1 VQVLHPDGSVFSFSQ
16 SVAAEYDS
24 IYLALPRFQYLRC
37 ALFYVASNEVS
48 WMHSNSTG
56 QLVLPSEPALK
67 AGTVLKA
74 PPAAKELHAV
84 GL

>member
-1 VQVLHPDGSVFSFSQ
+1 M
-16 SVAAEYDS
+16 AAEYDA

-67 AGTVLKA
+67 TGTALKPPPVAKGLHVL
-74 PPAAKELHAV
+74 